1 MVAKRR
7 KAYPMIDLR
16 SCHVAPG
23 WTLDYIEQ
31 LFADRSPANEQAEAL
46 AAALAITGSL
56 PTGGPPEHLLD
67 ALRQPRAIQ
76 SRLLKERP
84 GQGPQG
90 PLWFLR

>member
-7 KAYPMIDLR
+7 KTYLMIGLR
-16 SCHVAPG
+16 SCHVAPTG

-31 LFADRSPANEQAEAL
+31 LLGDSSPANEQAEAL

-56 PTGGPPEHLLD
+56 PAGGPPEHLLR
-67 ALRQPRAIQ
+67 ALRRPRAFQ
-76 SRLLKERP
+76 SRPLKERRE
-84 GQGPQG
+84 QG